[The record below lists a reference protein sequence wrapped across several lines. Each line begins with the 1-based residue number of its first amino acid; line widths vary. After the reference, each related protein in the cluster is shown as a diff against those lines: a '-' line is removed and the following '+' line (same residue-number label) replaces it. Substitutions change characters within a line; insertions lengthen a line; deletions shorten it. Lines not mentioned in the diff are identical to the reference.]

1 MPPSLPAMLPTC
13 LALTC
18 LAQSSANSS
27 HGPMAGRDGD
37 VSSVLRPVPGCDV
50 RCRRSPVARP
60 VLAGSQAEQGR
71 CSRCARLCLQLRFAF
86 RETLHPCQP
95 LACQPAVS
103 PPGPAPRGCRA
114 LGPKAPSFWG
124 ANAAERGCALS
135 RGGGLSLFWTLG
147 RAVGH
152 RSRAWGGHS
161 CCSGCHA
168 VPAPCITPPP
178 GVRSLWSPDVAL
190 RDVGVPTFGHRR
202 HSSPSCNTSPTCTP
216 LAPRGPSPHNLQVP
230 SKPRDTPHL
239 CPGVLE
245 VPAQLKKGPEEG
257 GRIRAAFRVG
267 KLFPGCVVCSPPACP
282 GFVCSAE
289 CVWGGEG

>member
-1 MPPSLPAMLPTC
+1 MLQVCSAQPSAPVCLPSNPAPSPAPGMPARCVTTGSCPTWVQGVGPES
-13 LALTC
+13 
-18 LAQSSANSS
+18 AQ
-27 HGPMAGRDGD
+27 
-37 VSSVLRPVPGCDV
+37 LLGCK
-50 RCRRSPVARP
+50 
-60 VLAGSQAEQGR
+60 
-71 CSRCARLCLQLRFAF
+71 CSRAGLCTFSGR
-86 RETLHPCQP
+86 
-95 LACQPAVS
+95 
-103 PPGPAPRGCRA
+103 
-114 LGPKAPSFWG
+114 
-124 ANAAERGCALS
+124 
-135 RGGGLSLFWTLG
+135 GLSLFWTLG

-168 VPAPCITPPP
+168 VPAPCITHPR
-178 GVRSLWSPDVAL
+178 VRSLWSPDVAL

-267 KLFPGCVVCSPPACP
+267 KLFPGCAVCSPPACP

>member
-1 MPPSLPAMLPTC
+1 MPTCAQCQGSASACTHAPSSLTAPSETRRSSSPANPRQRARVGSNSPRSLPPIRFEIGREDLLLSPPQPKAGADGWSLEPLHDPRGSAAHHPANSPMPPSLPAMLPTC

-86 RETLHPCQP
+86 RETLHPRQP

-135 RGGGLSLFWTLG
+135 RGGG
-147 RAVGH
+147 AQ
-152 RSRAWGGHS
+152 
-161 CCSGCHA
+161 
-168 VPAPCITPPP
+168 
-178 GVRSLWSPDVAL
+178 
-190 RDVGVPTFGHRR
+190 
-202 HSSPSCNTSPTCTP
+202 P
-216 LAPRGPSPHNLQVP
+216 LLDPR
-230 SKPRDTPHL
+230 
-239 CPGVLE
+239 
-245 VPAQLKKGPEEG
+245 EG
-257 GRIRAAFRVG
+257 GG
-267 KLFPGCVVCSPPACP
+267 T
-282 GFVCSAE
+282 
-289 CVWGGEG
+289 